1 MKKLGVAL
9 LAVAFSLPIFAA
21 AKGSQAQTSTTP
33 QTQTKTKKKTVRRHR
48 THHSKKNVPAAT
60 PATK

>member
-1 MKKLGVAL
+1 MKKLGVTL

-21 AKGSQAQTSTTP
+21 AKGSQAQTPATT
-33 QTQTKTKKKTVRRHR
+33 QSQTKTKKKTVRH
-48 THHSKKNVPAAT
+48 HKGHSKKHAKTAA